1 MTDQTPN
8 RLSRNVVQLG
18 FAIVATLAIVAGLA
32 SPAYADFPHF
42 RSASV
47 TLAGG
52 SQATAKVSASTDTV
66 SIQLPNLLFNWTEV
80 GLGSGDVVYSLETV
94 VTATFGC
101 VNGGTNNPKASNKTT
116 VTEPVGASA
125 ELAADRNGRI
135 TGSIVLVTGSI
146 SSPAGFSCPPGQT
159 EAALEAAFT
168 HNTITDATNGVTATD
183 DDITVP
189 LGP

>member
-1 MTDQTPN
+1 MTDPIPN
-8 RLSRNVVQLG
+8 RLSRKIGQLG
-18 FAIVATLAIVAGLA
+18 LAAAAAVAIVAGLA

-42 RSASV
+42 RNASV

-52 SQATAKVSASTDTV
+52 AQATAEVSASTDSI
-66 SIQLPNLLFNWTEV
+66 SIQLPDLLFDWTEV
-80 GLGSGDVVYSLETV
+80 GLGNGDVVYSLQTV

-101 VNGGTNNPKASNKTT
+101 VNGGMNKPKASNKTT
-116 VTEPVGASA
+116 VTAPMGTSA
-125 ELAADRNGRI
+125 QLAADRNGRI
-135 TGSIVLVTGSI
+135 TGSIVLVTGVV

-168 HNTITDATNGVTATD
+168 NNTITDTTNGVIATD